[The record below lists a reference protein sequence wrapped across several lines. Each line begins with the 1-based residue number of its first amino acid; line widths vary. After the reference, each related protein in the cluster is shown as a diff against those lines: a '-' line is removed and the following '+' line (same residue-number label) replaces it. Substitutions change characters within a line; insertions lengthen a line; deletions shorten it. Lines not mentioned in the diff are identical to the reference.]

1 MQCSVSSY
9 FRTRTK
15 VLLRFLGFVLI
26 LIAGILLHG
35 RVGAPIAVAET
46 TTTQAPSQTR
56 FTSGNATIDGYI
68 IDAGLKYGVDPLLVF
83 YVIRQESRFKPSACS
98 NKNAQGLMQLIPAT
112 AARFKID
119 DAYDPEQNIDGGVH
133 YLRWLLE
140 RFEGDVS
147 LALAGYNAGEGAVEK
162 CGNRVP
168 EFKET
173 KDYVEKI
180 VSAYGK
186 SFHALVSPEQ
196 APKIFGFATAIAE

>member
-26 LIAGILLHG
+26 LVAGILLHG
-35 RVGAPIAVAET
+35 RVAAPVAVAET
-46 TTTQAPSQTR
+46 TATPSTPLNS
-56 FTSGNATIDGYI
+56 FTSGDATIDHYI
-68 IDAGLKYGVDPLLVF
+68 IQAGLKYGVDPLLIF
-83 YVIRQESRFKPSACS
+83 FVIRQESRFKPGACS

-112 AARFKID
+112 AARFNID
-119 DAYDPEQNIDGGVH
+119 DSYDPEQNIDGGVH

-162 CGNRVP
+162 CGNHVP
-168 EFKET
+168 EFRET

-180 VSAYGK
+180 TTAYGRTY
-186 SFHALVSPEQ
+186 HPLVSPKE
-196 APKIFGFATAIAE
+196 AARVFGVSPVNAE